1 MEFAFA
7 KNKKKKKFSKVF
19 LAYNFSKNLI
29 YYHPGLSSEV
39 YFDHPLRVCLLSTK
53 LKKENLPELMTL
65 CLLHNVFE
73 TSNISEEIIKK
84 LFGTKT
90 CKFLKILTVNRKKEK
105 KKKGIKK
112 AIIKKLKKAI
122 TIYQL
127 LKF

>member
-1 MEFAFA
+1 
-7 KNKKKKKFSKVF
+7 
-19 LAYNFSKNLI
+19 
-29 YYHPGLSSEV
+29 
-39 YFDHPLRVCLLSTK
+39 
-53 LKKENLPELMTL
+53 MTL

-90 CKFLKILTVNRKKEK
+90 CKILKILTVNRKKEN
-105 KKKGIKK
+105 KKGYKK